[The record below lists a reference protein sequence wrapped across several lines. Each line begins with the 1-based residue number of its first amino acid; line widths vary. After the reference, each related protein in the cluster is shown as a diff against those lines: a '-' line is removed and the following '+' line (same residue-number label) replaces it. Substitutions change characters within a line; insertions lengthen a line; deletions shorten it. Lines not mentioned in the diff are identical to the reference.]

1 MNWIKVR
8 THLVTHPHVV
18 RIASA
23 LCLHGV
29 HVLGALVHT
38 WSVADSHADGD
49 LLKNMTPEAL
59 DSLVSIPGFAAELA
73 KVGWIIVRDDGLQL
87 VNYEEHNGAT
97 AKRRALEAKR
107 KGSVRKMSASCPQ
120 DVRIESG
127 HHAELEKNKNR
138 IKKKKEEKEA
148 EDTSGIVLSF
158 PTDGPEPQ
166 YHLRENQLA
175 AWTNVYRGLDVLAE
189 CQKARLW
196 IDANPSNRKTAA
208 GMPRFLV
215 NWLSR
220 ATNTPRPTQGPSF
233 NQRPPNRKPAP
244 LASEMMP
251 PALAAQIF
259 GEIPPSAPALE
270 VRHV

>member
-1 MNWIKVR
+1 MASWIKVR
-8 THLVTHPHVV
+8 THLATHPKVV
-18 RIASA
+18 RIACA
-23 LCLHGV
+23 LCAQPV
-29 HVLGALVHT
+29 HILGALVHL
-38 WSVADSHADGD
+38 WSVADMHADGEC
-49 LLKNMTPEAL
+49 LPHMTPEAL
-59 DSLVSIPGFAAELA
+59 DLMVSLPGFARELA
-73 KVGWIIVRDDGLQL
+73 KAGWAEIKDDGIYLL
-87 VNYEEHNGAT
+87 NYQVHNGT
-97 AKRRALEAKR
+97 SAKRRAANSKR
-107 KGSVRKMSASCPQ
+107 MNSVRTVCADSAQ
-120 DVRIESG
+120 DVRG
-127 HHAELEKNKNR
+127 DVYLEKEKE
-138 IKKKKEEKEA
+138 IKKKKEKKEEP

-220 ATNTPRPTQGPSF
+220 ATNNPRPTQGPSF